1 MNKNEKQ
8 FKLFIIYYRSM
19 CGISLCIYGYNL
31 PSLSHRGPDAEASLI
46 KDNLKFTHNLLS
58 IVGENIKQPF
68 EGQGIF
74 LSNCEIYNWK
84 ELCIKYGIKAKND
97 AEFLFKYLES
107 QDKIE
112 IKKLMDELDGD
123 YACIYYRDNT
133 IYAFRDP
140 LGVFPLFYSLN
151 PLLFSSERNDKNLIE
166 LHPRTILIHNIK
178 TKETKWENYDFF
190 SNISSTSS
198 YKEINSLLS
207 KSVEKRI
214 IDNPIIL
221 FSGGIDS
228 QYLAL
233 KSRELNKEPILI
245 TSYSDKSEDI
255 KYARDFCEEY
265 SFKLNEIEFT
275 KEKIEKD
282 IEKIMNRISSCDSVK
297 VGIAIP
303 IYYACFL
310 SQKFKSKVIFSGSG
324 ADEIF
329 GGYHR
334 FKAENEIKNE
344 LLSSLRDIYERDL
357 YRNNSLSM
365 TFSKEMRVPYLDKS
379 LVLSSLALPR
389 EELYEKKILRDILKN
404 EFNIEERYY
413 MRPKKAAQYGT
424 KSMKLLRSLSSKNI
438 TSHLFNLHENKN
450 IKLGAL
456 YTGGKDSAYALY
468 LMKQRNYEISCLI
481 SIKSKNQDSYMYHTP
496 EIDRVKEHAEKMNI
510 PLILIETSGEKEEE
524 LKQLKEALEKAKEKY
539 KIEGVITGALFSEY
553 QRQRIEKISDKIGL
567 RVFSPLWHVDQEL
580 HMRRLL
586 KDKFKFIFTKVAA
599 EGLDNSWLNRE
610 ITEKDIDELIKLNKK
625 YGVNVAGEG
634 GEFESF
640 VVDCPLFK

>member
-31 PSLSHRGPDAEASLI
+31 PSLSHRGPDSESSLI
-46 KDNLKFTHNLLS
+46 KDNLQFTHNLLS
-58 IVGENIKQPF
+58 IVGENVKQPF
-68 EGQGIF
+68 EDQGVF
-74 LSNCEIYNWK
+74 LANCEIYNWK
-84 ELCIKYGIKAKND
+84 ELCIKYDIKARND
-97 AEFLFKYLES
+97 AEFIFKYLES

-112 IKKLMDELDGD
+112 ITKLMNELDGD

-151 PLLFSSERNDKNLIE
+151 PLIFSSERIEELIE
-166 LHPRTILIHNIK
+166 LHPRTILIHNVK
-178 TKETKWENYDFF
+178 TKKTKIKYNDFF
-190 SNISSTSS
+190 SLIPSSSS
-198 YKEINSLLS
+198 YKEINNLLS

-214 IDNPIIL
+214 VDNPIIL

-233 KSRELNKEPILI
+233 KSRELGYEPTLI
-245 TSYSDKSEDI
+245 TSYSKDSEDI
-255 KYARDFCEEY
+255 KYARDFSNEY
-265 SFKLNEIEFT
+265 SFKLNEIEFK
-275 KEKIEKD
+275 KENIEKD
-282 IEKIMNRISSCDSVK
+282 IKKIMERISSCDSVK

-303 IYYACFL
+303 IYYACSL

-344 LLSSLRDIYERDL
+344 LISSLRDIYERDL
-357 YRNNSLSM
+357 YRNNSLAM

-379 LVLSSLALPR
+379 LVLSSLSLDR
-389 EELYEKKILRDILKN
+389 KELYEKKILRDILKN
-404 EFNIEERYY
+404 EFKINDKYY

-424 KSMKLLRSLSSKNI
+424 KSMNLLRSLSTKNI
-438 TSHLFNLHENKN
+438 TSHLFNLHRKKN

-496 EIDRVKEHAEKMNI
+496 EIDRVKEHAHKMNI

-553 QRQRIEKISDKIGL
+553 QRQRIETISDKIGL
-567 RVFSPLWHVDQEL
+567 RVFFPLWHVDQEL

-610 ITEKDIDELIKLNKK
+610 ITEKDIEELIKLNKK

-640 VVDCPLFK
+640 VIDCPLFK

>member
-1 MNKNEKQ
+1 
-8 FKLFIIYYRSM
+8 M
-19 CGISLCIYGYNL
+19 CGISLCIYGYKQQ
-31 PSLSHRGPDAEASLI
+31 SLHHRGPDAETSLI
-46 KDNLKFTHNLLS
+46 KDNLQFTHNLLS

-74 LSNCEIYNWK
+74 LANCEIYNWK
-84 ELCIKYGIKAKND
+84 ELCTKYGIKAKND

-107 QDKIE
+107 QPTINLQQLIE
-112 IKKLMDELDGD
+112 ELDGD

-151 PLLFSSERNDKNLIE
+151 PLLFCSERNNETLIE
-166 LHPRTILIHNIK
+166 LHPRTILIYNVKTKKIK
-178 TKETKWENYDFF
+178 TEYYNFF
-190 SNISSTSS
+190 SKIPSSSS
-198 YKEINSLLS
+198 YNEINPLLS

-214 IDNPIIL
+214 VENPIIL

-233 KSRELNKEPILI
+233 KSRELNHEPILI
-245 TSYSDKSEDI
+245 TSFSDKSEDL
-255 KYARDFCEEY
+255 KYAQDFCKEY

-275 KEKIEKD
+275 KEKLEKD
-282 IEKIMNRISSCDSVK
+282 ISTIMNRTSSCDSVK

-303 IYYACFL
+303 IYYACSL

-344 LLSSLRDIYERDL
+344 LISSLRDIYERDL
-357 YRNNSLSM
+357 YRNNTIAM

-404 EFNIEERYY
+404 EFNIEEKYY

-424 KSMKLLRSLSSKNI
+424 KSMNLLRSLSSKNI
-438 TSHLFNLHENKN
+438 TSHIYNLYGKKN
-450 IKLGAL
+450 IRLGAL

-468 LMKQRNYEISCLI
+468 LMKQRNYDISCLI

-496 EIDRVKEHAEKMNI
+496 EIDRVKEHADKMNI
-510 PLILIETSGEKEEE
+510 PLILIETSGNKEEE
-524 LKQLKEALEKAKEKY
+524 LEQLKQAMEMAKEKY

-553 QRQRIEKISDKIGL
+553 QRQRIENISDKIGI

-610 ITEKDIDELIKLNKK
+610 IKEKDIDELVKLNKK

-640 VVDCPLFK
+640 VVDCPLFNSS

>member
-1 MNKNEKQ
+1 
-8 FKLFIIYYRSM
+8 M
-19 CGISLCIYGYNL
+19 CGISLCIYGYNV
-31 PSLSHRGPDAEASLI
+31 PSLSHRGPDSVSTI
-46 KDNLKFTHNLLS
+46 TKDNLQFTHNLLS
-58 IVGENIKQPF
+58 IVGENVKQPF
-68 EGQGIF
+68 EGQGVF
-74 LSNCEIYNWK
+74 LANCEIYNWK
-84 ELCIKYGIKAKND
+84 ELCLKHGIKARND

-112 IKKLMDELDGD
+112 IKKIIEELDGD

-140 LGVFPLFYSLN
+140 LGVFPLFYSLI
-151 PLLFSSERNDKNLIE
+151 PLIFSSEKNDEKLIE
-166 LHPRTILIHNIK
+166 LHPRTILIHNVK
-178 TKETKWENYDFF
+178 TKKTKIEYNDFF
-190 SNISSTSS
+190 SLISSSSS
-198 YKEINSLLS
+198 YSEINNLLS
-207 KSVEKRI
+207 QSVEKRI
-214 IDNPIIL
+214 VDNPIIL

-233 KSRELNKEPILI
+233 KSRELNKEPLLI
-245 TSYSDKSEDI
+245 TSYTKDSEDI
-255 KYARDFCEEY
+255 KYAREFSEEY
-265 SFKLNEIEFT
+265 SFNLKEIEFT
-275 KEKIEKD
+275 KEMLEND
-282 IEKIMNRISSCDSVK
+282 IKKIMDRISSCDSVK
-297 VGIAIP
+297 VGVAIP
-303 IYYACFL
+303 IHYAC
-310 SQKFKSKVIFSGSG
+310 SITKKFKSKVIFSGSG

-344 LLSSLRDIYERDL
+344 LISSLRDIYERDL
-357 YRNNSLSM
+357 YRNNTLSM

-379 LVLSSLALPR
+379 LILSSLALPR

-404 EFNIEERYY
+404 EFKIDEKYY
-413 MRPKKAAQYGT
+413 TRPKKAAQYGT
-424 KSMKLLRSLSSKNI
+424 KSMNLLRSLSSKNI
-438 TSHLFNLHENKN
+438 TSHLFNLYGKKN

-510 PLILIETSGEKEEE
+510 PLILIETTGEKEEE

-553 QRQRIEKISDKIGL
+553 QRQRIENISDKIGL
-567 RVFSPLWHVDQEL
+567 RIFSPLWHVDQEL

-610 ITEKDIDELIKLNKK
+610 IKEKDIEELIKLHKK

-640 VVDCPLFK
+640 VVDCPLFKSDVKF